1 MVSAL
6 SEETLN
12 RVTVFYQRDDISRQ
26 APGRKDVTSV
36 RMGDGTKTKLQTQHL
51 TSSIKETDAM
61 FQDEYPNTKVGKS
74 KFAELSPQH
83 VLLSNK
89 LPHNMCLCKS
99 HVNLIAAIDA
109 LHKAIPDFPVHY
121 QRPFSVTQPLRTAG
135 SGHVTYVAEVRGLPS
150 MHMNTCH
157 LIRCTGHTNTVA
169 CEI

>member
-1 MVSAL
+1 M
-6 SEETLN
+6 
-12 RVTVFYQRDDISRQ
+12 D
-26 APGRKDVTSV
+26 
-36 RMGDGTKTKLQTQHL
+36 DGTKTKLQTRHL
-51 TSSIKETDAM
+51 TSSIKETDGM
-61 FQDEYPNTKVGKS
+61 VQDEYPNTKVGKS
-74 KFAELSPQH
+74 KFAEMRPQH

-109 LHKAIPDFPVHY
+109 LHKAIPDFPIHY
-121 QRPFSVTQPLRTAG
+121 QRPFSVTRPLRTAG
-135 SGHVTYVAEVRGLPS
+135 SGHVTCGRGQGSPQS